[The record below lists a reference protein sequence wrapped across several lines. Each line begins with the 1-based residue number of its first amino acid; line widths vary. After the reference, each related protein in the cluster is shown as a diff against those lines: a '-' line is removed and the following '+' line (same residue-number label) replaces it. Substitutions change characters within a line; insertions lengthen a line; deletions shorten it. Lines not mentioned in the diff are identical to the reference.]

1 MRCLS
6 ARKSKKGVIDKES
19 FDILS
24 TFVLLCRP
32 QDPEFSSPAASLS
45 SGASVGAIF
54 IIRWESAREKE
65 RPIYFHF
72 GKRMRGRKGRKEQ
85 ECSEGVA
92 SQVGV
97 VSSAEQAHDA
107 LWYRI
112 SYIL

>member
-6 ARKSKKGVIDKES
+6 ARKSKKDVIDKES

-45 SGASVGAIF
+45 GASVGAVF

-72 GKRMRGRKGRKEQ
+72 GKRIRGRKGRKKQ
-85 ECSEGVA
+85 E
-92 SQVGV
+92 
-97 VSSAEQAHDA
+97 
-107 LWYRI
+107 RM
-112 SYIL
+112 

>member
-6 ARKSKKGVIDKES
+6 ARKSKKDVIDKES

-32 QDPEFSSPAASLS
+32 QDPEFSSPAAGL
-45 SGASVGAIF
+45 SGASVGAVF

-72 GKRMRGRKGRKEQ
+72 GKRIRGRKGRKKQ
-85 ECSEGVA
+85 E
-92 SQVGV
+92 
-97 VSSAEQAHDA
+97 
-107 LWYRI
+107 RM
-112 SYIL
+112 